1 MNEQDSIREL
11 GSTREKNPNG
21 SIHCL
26 TIIGQ
31 IEGHQALPDDA
42 KTTKYEHVMPLLAAV
57 EEQSR
62 EEKTAEKMVDRVN
75 TLKDLSRDMAEELGR
90 EATVEELARRME
102 LTADEIRDI
111 MKMTLDAM
119 SVMGE

>member
-21 SIHCL
+21 SIHGL

-57 EEQSR
+57 EESPEIDGLLIQLQPSR
-62 EEKTAEKMVDRVN
+62 R
-75 TLKDLSRDMAEELGR
+75 
-90 EATVEELARRME
+90 
-102 LTADEIRDI
+102 
-111 MKMTLDAM
+111 LDNHIFII
-119 SVMGE
+119 